1 MIHVSYLYDCQPL
14 LCLPNSESIVQ
25 AINDGVRFLG
35 TNRNFFIFLS
45 DAARYEGQSISNETF
60 SITLVF
66 LELCN

>member
-45 DAARYEGQSISNETF
+45 DAARYMASAGTVLKS
-60 SITLVF
+60 LYP
-66 LELCN
+66 